1 MLLGMKTIMIAT
13 IVIMALIAT
22 TGTTPTISMIATTI
36 IMPSI
41 VVAVVVKLPK
51 LELKI
56 MLLKLFKNWQTFKK
70 CNNNGCMHGNT

>member
-1 MLLGMKTIMIAT
+1 MIAS

-22 TGTTPTISMIATTI
+22 TGTTPTPTISMIATTI
-36 IMPSI
+36 IMPTI

-56 MLLKLFKNWQTFKK
+56 MLLHPF
-70 CNNNGCMHGNT
+70 NN

>member
-1 MLLGMKTIMIAT
+1 MIAS

-36 IMPSI
+36 IMPTI

-56 MLLKLFKNWQTFKK
+56 MLLNPFKN
-70 CNNNGCMHGNT
+70 